1 MVCQNTDLNQIRASL
16 DIMPVLEKME
26 VRDASVRAIHTG
38 TLSAA
43 FIADRHDVCW
53 FIKTHLDI
61 AGQQSLRKECSLLS
75 YLYQGR
81 LSAQCIETETE
92 NSRRTW
98 LVMNVLEFSGYDLS
112 PDDAMQLT
120 LNLSRQLRGFAE
132 VSTIPKDDTLE
143 TLLFEAWL
151 ALERLSRREL
161 LTQDIQRAVGEHLS
175 RIDREIVGYESV
187 LCHGDLGPKNLMSN
201 GLQMFAVDWE
211 DVFWGVEG
219 YDFLFWLS
227 FFKNRKFYSHEILGK
242 TALGCA
248 LEQSLLVMIVLL
260 KSELSFRDGSY
271 RSNTLSFNQR
281 LDEILSLR

>member
-38 TLSAA
+38 TLNAA
-43 FIADRHDVCW
+43 FIATRSDVCW
-53 FIKTHLDI
+53 FIKTHLNL
-61 AGQQSLRKECSLLS
+61 AGQQSLRKESSLLS

-81 LSAQCIETETE
+81 LSVQCIDTETE
-92 NSRRTW
+92 NGRRTW
-98 LVMNVLEFSGYDLS
+98 LVMNVLNSSGGELSPEDVVQITLDLS
-112 PDDAMQLT
+112 RHLK
-120 LNLSRQLRGFAE
+120 GFAG

-143 TLLFEAWL
+143 TLLYEAWL
-151 ALERLSRREL
+151 ALEHLSRCEL
-161 LTQDIQRAVGEHLS
+161 LTQDIQGAVGRHLS
-175 RIDREIVGYESV
+175 RLDREIVGYESV

-201 GLQMFAVDWE
+201 GLQMFAIDWE
-211 DVFWGVEG
+211 DAFWGVEG
-219 YDFLFWLS
+219 YDFLFWLT
-227 FFKNRKFYSHEILGK
+227 FFKNRKFYSREVLGK

-281 LDEILSLR
+281 LVEILSLR